1 MRRKWIPAGA
11 GLLMVLL
18 AVCAPGPAASAALPA
33 QQAPSYTM
41 AEYNAYQTAA
51 NEKNAQQRVAVLDD
65 FVAKYP
71 KSTLLPYVYRTY
83 YLAYYELKNYPKAIE
98 YVDRLLSVG
107 SQVDLG
113 TQLEARV
120 ARAQAF
126 YLGQNQRALT
136 ANEQLAHAREAA
148 TQGLKDL
155 EQWKKPD
162 NLTDEQYAQQKKSI
176 TILFNS
182 IAGIA
187 ASRLKDYKAAI
198 ESFKAV
204 LAIEPNDPVTYYQM
218 GIGYLQMDPP
228 QFLDGFW
235 ALARAVALKGPGEA
249 QVRTYLRGRL
259 ANYQQTGCDKL
270 LDNQMNELINLAAN
284 SAERPATYKIPSAA
298 DLEMARKQAESEN
311 FVTTLKTVGDK
322 AKLLWLATCGLEF
335 PEVGG
340 KVIEVSSGSDSVVLK
355 LFFAPTPEE
364 IEAGTTANMEVK
376 LAGQPEAKRLQAGE
390 GVRFSATLVGY
401 DPEPFMLHWDKGK
414 VNPEDLPPDKAPPG
428 KQPAKRPPAKR
439 PAKKPGR

>member
-1 MRRKWIPAGA
+1 MRRKWIRAGA
-11 GLLMVLL
+11 GLLLVSL
-18 AVCAPGPAASAALPA
+18 AVCAPGPAASAAAQQPQ
-33 QQAPSYTM
+33 QQAPTYTM
-41 AEYNAYQTAA
+41 PEYNAYQAAA
-51 NEKNAQQRVAVLDD
+51 NEKNAQQRVALLDD

-98 YVDRLLSVG
+98 YVDRLLSLG
-107 SQVDLG
+107 AQVDLG

-126 YLGQNQRALT
+126 YLGQNQRALA
-136 ANEQLAHAREAA
+136 ANEQLARAREAA

-187 ASRLKDYKAAI
+187 ASRLKDYKAAV

-204 LAIEPNDPVTYYQM
+204 LAIEPKDPVTHYQM
-218 GIGYLQMDPP
+218 GIAYLQMDLP

-235 ALARAVALKGPGEA
+235 ALARSVALKGPGEA

-270 LDNQMNELINLAAN
+270 LDDQMNELISLAAN

-298 DLEMARKQAESEN
+298 DLQKAREETTN
-311 FVTTLKTVGDK
+311 FIMDLKAGGEK
-322 AKLLWLATCGLEF
+322 ARLLWLATCGLEF

-355 LFFAPTPEE
+355 LFFAPTPEA
-364 IEAGTTANMEVK
+364 IEAGTTPNMEVK

-390 GVRFSATLVGY
+390 GARFSATLVAY
-401 DPEPFMLHWDKGK
+401 DPEPFMLHWEKGK
-414 VNPEDLPPDKAPPG
+414 VNPEDIPAEKG